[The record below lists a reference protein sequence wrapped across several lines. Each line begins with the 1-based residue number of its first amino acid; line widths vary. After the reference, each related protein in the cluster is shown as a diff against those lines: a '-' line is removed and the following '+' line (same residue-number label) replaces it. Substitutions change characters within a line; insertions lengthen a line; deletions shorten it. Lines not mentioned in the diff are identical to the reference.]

1 MSAAVGEPPSPSRLP
16 SHKFKPYN
24 VDANFRSSNMY
35 DIPSELSP
43 TELEAKH
50 ILQHLLQKLQHPDS
64 RHAARYSAWI
74 ARHPHLTDMCM
85 RCVRPQIWTF
95 LSNRWSLDNLKAVG
109 GDLKHSGAGIYFDG
123 VLGLDRRVR
132 MYIGQA
138 GSIRAR
144 VAQHLNFRY
153 RRDNPSLHYHA
164 MQKSI
169 YNAIG
174 LVAIVPAQSMGGHAL
189 PGMDCQDL
197 LMNVLEMWMC
207 LVFRSL
213 PVQVLEE
220 WLPNDVSVK
229 VGRKSGQEGVFGAL
243 NIALP
248 LDQGERQREWLDLSE
263 DEDPLVREYC
273 NLGKSPE
280 VKSEE
285 QERAKRRMEYV
296 ERAKSY
302 NRHWAKV
309 DTYPSQT
316 TGIVLA
322 VTMAILVG
330 TALWRGGSPRRWR

>member
-1 MSAAVGEPPSPSRLP
+1 MSVVGEPPSPSRLP

-24 VDANFRSSNMY
+24 VDANIQSTMY
-35 DIPSELSP
+35 DIPTELTP
-43 TELEAKH
+43 TQLEAKH
-50 ILQHLLQKLQHPDS
+50 ILKHLLQKLQNSDS

-74 ARHPHLTDMCM
+74 ARHPHLPDLCL
-85 RCVRPQIWTF
+85 RCVRPQVWTF
-95 LSNRWSLDNLKAVG
+95 LSGRWSLDALKAVG
-109 GDLKHSGAGIYFDG
+109 GDLKHSGAGIYLDG

-174 LVAIVPAQSMGGHAL
+174 VVAQIPSQGMGNHAL

-197 LMNVLEMWMC
+197 LLNVLEMWIC

-213 PVQVLEE
+213 PLQTLEE
-220 WLPNDVSVK
+220 WLPNDGSVK
-229 VGRKSGQEGVFGAL
+229 EGRKSGLEGEFCGL

-248 LDQGERQREWLDLSE
+248 LDQGEKQREWVDLSN
-263 DEDPLVREYC
+263 DEDPLVREYA
-273 NLGKSPE
+273 NLGRSPE
-280 VKSEE
+280 LKSEE
-285 QERAKRRMEYV
+285 KDQLKRRVEYV

-302 NRHWAKV
+302 NRHWAQV

-322 VTMAILVG
+322 FTMAVLVG
-330 TALWRGGSPRRWR
+330 TALWRGGAPGRWR